1 MSCAANSQLIAEYR
15 LTDSDCALVQSA
27 IDAVLGESAG
37 VSQTDFLRHAHRYLP
52 MLPMP
57 VLDLLAAFRDQEIA
71 PAVLISGFP
80 VPDEEI
86 GATPLHWRDGR
97 TGERQEIYSLLL
109 AASLGQVFAWAT
121 LQDGRLVQD
130 VVPIRGQQ
138 QAQTGHGTI
147 ELAWHT
153 EDGFHRYRCDYL
165 CLFAMRNN
173 DHIPTNLACVDH
185 LSLSP
190 RVVDTLLGERFL
202 IRPDTEHLKAENA
215 LARRAMER
223 LQDDPVPSAVLFGA
237 PERPYLRIDP
247 IYMSPLPGDA
257 EAAESLTEITRELE
271 SCLQPVSLEP
281 GDLLVLDNYRCVHGR
296 APFTARYD
304 GTDRWLK
311 KVIVTR
317 DLRKSRDVRGAV
329 DDRVLN

>member
-1 MSCAANSQLIAEYR
+1 MSCAADSQLIAEYR
-15 LTDSDCALVQSA
+15 LTDSDSALIQSA
-27 IDAVLGESAG
+27 IDAVLGEYAG
-37 VSQTDFLRHAHRYLP
+37 ASQADFLRDAHRYFRLLP
-52 MLPMP
+52 LPL
-57 VLDLLAAFRDQEIA
+57 LDLLTAFRDQEVA
-71 PAVLISGFP
+71 PAVLIRGFP
-80 VPDEEI
+80 VSDEEI
-86 GATPLHWRDGR
+86 GSTPRHWRDGP
-97 TGERQEIYSLLL
+97 TGERQEIYSLVL

-121 LQDGRLVQD
+121 LQNGRLVQD

-165 CLFAMRNN
+165 CLFAMRNY

-190 RVVDTLLGERFL
+190 QAVETLFTERFL
-202 IRPDTEHLKAENA
+202 IRPDTEHLSAEDP
-215 LARRAMER
+215 LARQVMER
-223 LQDDPVPSAVLFGA
+223 MQDDPEPSAVLFGA

-257 EAAESLTEITRELE
+257 QAAASLAEITRGLE
-271 SCLQPVSLEP
+271 ACLQPVSLEP
-281 GDLLVLDNYRCVHGR
+281 GELLVLDNYRCVHGR

-317 DLRKSRDVRGAV
+317 DLRQSRDVRGAV

>member
-1 MSCAANSQLIAEYR
+1 MSGAADRDLTAEYQ
-15 LTDSDCALVQSA
+15 LTHSDVALMQSA

-37 VSQTDFLRHAHRYLP
+37 ASQADILRHAHRYLRL
-52 MLPMP
+52 LPMP
-57 VLDLLAAFRDQEIA
+57 VLDLLTAFRDQEAA
-71 PAVLISGFP
+71 PAVIIRGFP
-80 VPDEEI
+80 VSDGEI
-86 GATPLHWRDGR
+86 GATPRHWKDGGA
-97 TGERQEIYSLLL
+97 GERQEIYCLLL
-109 AASLGQVFAWAT
+109 AAILGQVFAWAT

-138 QAQTGHGTI
+138 QAQTGHGTV

-153 EDGFHRYRCDYL
+153 EDGFHPYRCDYL
-165 CLFAMRNN
+165 CLLAMRNN
-173 DHIPTNLACVDH
+173 DHIPTNLASVDH

-190 RVVDTLLGERFL
+190 QAVDTLFTERFL
-202 IRPDTEHLKAENA
+202 IRPDSEHLRAENA
-215 LARRAMER
+215 LFRRAMER
-223 LQDDPVPSAVLFGA
+223 MYDDPEPSAVLFGA
-237 PERPYLRIDP
+237 SASPYLRIDP

-257 EAAESLTEITRELE
+257 EAAESLAEITRGLE
-271 SCLQPVSLEP
+271 SCLQPFCLEP

-317 DLRKSRDVRGAV
+317 DLRKSRDVRSAV
-329 DDRVLN
+329 DDRVLH